1 MNTFLSILLLCV
13 LTFSDAISLQSK
25 HFSIRFFVNIVTKL
39 IWLFYG
45 LFIQISSFGFFLATN
60 IIMLI
65 FALLALQED
74 NSKRFFTLS
83 NVAQMC
89 VLTNFVGTDFFISY
103 FILLTACN
111 VYILAIM
118 SILEKK
124 SGANIV
130 YIESF
135 WGLFDRNKAQGIVF
149 IVSILSLA
157 GCAPFFGFFM
167 RYAQLSQLYLQGQL
181 ALFWLNFVTLFGF
194 GYAYMRWILATLLK
208 KQIVQNITC
217 SYKEILLPNICVGI
231 GLAGISLNIATILAG
246 IFVK

>member
-1 MNTFLSILLLCV
+1 MNTFLSIILLCA
-13 LTFSDAISLQSK
+13 LTFCDAISLQAR
-25 HFSIRFFVNIVTKL
+25 HFSIRLLVTIVTKFM
-39 IWLFYG
+39 WLFFV
-45 LFIQISSFGFFLATN
+45 LFVPISSFGFFLATN

-89 VLTNFVGTDFFISY
+89 VLTNFIGTDFLIGY

-149 IVSILSLA
+149 IISILSLA
-157 GCAPFFGFFM
+157 GFAPFFGFFM
-167 RYAQLSQLYLQGQL
+167 RYAQLSHLYLQGQL
-181 ALFWLNFVTLFGF
+181 ALFWLNFVTLFCF
-194 GYAYMRWILATLLK
+194 GYAYMRWILAALLR
-208 KQIVQNITC
+208 KQIAQNTTC

-231 GLAGISLNIATILAG
+231 GLAGISLNIALLLAG
-246 IFVK
+246 IFVN